1 MNSQVGFESE
11 NFLAVAAYKI
21 FDCCIGVLGAL
32 LLVTGSIRLSVEE
45 FLAVSTRFFGRWI
58 VGVDLFP
65 ERALQK
71 PLAAGR
77 TGDLNLHWLSSRFV
91 WARRLRT

>member
-32 LLVTGSIRLSVEE
+32 LLVAGSVRLSVEE
-45 FLAVSTRFFGRWI
+45 LFAVTARFFGRWI
-58 VGVDLFP
+58 VGVDVLP
-65 ERALQK
+65 ERVLQ
-71 PLAAGR
+71 
-77 TGDLNLHWLSSRFV
+77 
-91 WARRLRT
+91 